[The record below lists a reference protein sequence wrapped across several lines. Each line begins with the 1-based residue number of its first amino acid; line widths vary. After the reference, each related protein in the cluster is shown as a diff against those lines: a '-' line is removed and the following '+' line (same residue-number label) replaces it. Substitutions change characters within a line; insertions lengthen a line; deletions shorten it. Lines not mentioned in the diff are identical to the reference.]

1 MSAFNQESELCL
13 SILRYLFVN
22 TMIRIRM
29 VDSIHSYLAIWHV
42 FFNQIWKSI
51 WGSPNIK
58 RFSICMKKWSES
70 HSAVSDYLRPQDCS
84 SPGSSFHGI
93 FQARILEWVAVPSP
107 GYLSNPGIKA
117 RSPTLQ
123 ADSLLSDPPGKPKN
137 MSG

>member
-58 RFSICMKKWSES
+58 RFSICMKK
-70 HSAVSDYLRPQDCS
+70 
-84 SPGSSFHGI
+84 
-93 FQARILEWVAVPSP
+93 
-107 GYLSNPGIKA
+107 
-117 RSPTLQ
+117 
-123 ADSLLSDPPGKPKN
+123 
-137 MSG
+137 